1 MFGGIQ
7 FSKFDHKFARTEK
20 DCLFNLFV
28 LIVIYF
34 HASSSTCYLSFIPSH
49 LGLLTFR
56 DVAGSKLDVTFLAFV
71 FNFKIERGQNSGM
84 FNFSVINSVLSPSG
98 AVPHVASPF
107 NI

>member
-1 MFGGIQ
+1 M
-7 FSKFDHKFARTEK
+7 
-20 DCLFNLFV
+20 
-28 LIVIYF
+28 
-34 HASSSTCYLSFIPSH
+34 
-49 LGLLTFR
+49 
-56 DVAGSKLDVTFLAFV
+56 AGSKLDVTFLAFV